1 MILAIRRTDI
11 KIGIDR
17 GKKWVYHKVYE
28 LVKAPKQGAFF
39 FLSARLHCEVKNFQ
53 RISVCL

>member
-1 MILAIRRTDI
+1 MILAIQRTDI

-28 LVKAPKQGAFF
+28 LVKAPEQGAFF
-39 FLSARLHCEVKNFQ
+39 FFVRTFIL
-53 RISVCL
+53 